1 MEKEGRKRSAN
12 VQRLRDWVSNHN
24 KLNLAMDFLN
34 IGADLMLNNS
44 DPKSS
49 GSGIE
54 EMSDG
59 AESPLPPTASTTVEE
74 DHMNSR
80 DSDKESDSGISNA
93 KNDLESESDNDKE
106 VEMYMHKGGDENH
119 EGDKVEN
126 TGLDLSKEKVESQT
140 ENRRSVVNDLDNEQ
154 TDDAEKTEPRWS
166 PKSCHCK
173 VRKYVAAD
181 GGEFESK
188 ILCTNCRLNKGKQ
201 HRKATS
207 DNDMEFTGEH
217 VGGAVLRRRNR
228 DLALGNHHGDD
239 DNLELPQKT
248 NSASSRRFNR
258 VSRLERLKQ
267 WVEDVD
273 LASVWSSQSDPPP
286 VHHEVT
292 TPVSMPKVEA
302 DHPENKEGET
312 STQKSKIL
320 DSKENE
326 LSGIENLK
334 EKPEVGD
341 NGQDVSEGSRLVT
354 VSSNGD
360 QVKASDPA
368 EELEST
374 KIEGKND
381 ERKNVGACL
390 EGSETVEDT
399 LAEAIDE
406 EEVEDEC
413 ETTLTFHN
421 ADIVDCENQDSM
433 EIIEESEKE
442 NENDQEGDIDS
453 HTAQN
458 ELYPWL
464 PDHDDV
470 SPSKSLD
477 TSALLTTI
485 VEEAPSSVAANALL
499 SPDEGIHDVSAT
511 LSLLDTSLGQTAF
524 SKSDFPRPLSTSSP
538 KSESL
543 HSGSNQSLNDSGVS
557 APNSACMETMSLC
570 SRSSTPTPR
579 RKSYRE
585 RSQSLSDIGYHT
597 GASALLRVP
606 NKNARPISDSHLR
619 KKLQGKKNV
628 RLPEKDQRILELMMS
643 KHEEEAYQNQLQRD
657 AKLSW
662 DEQRRAEKQTTEN
675 QRRHSMTKPSNG
687 RLRRSN
693 SAIQHSN
700 RYQAD
705 CALQAEQLAKLKE
718 EELALKMDRKQY
730 LEFKQKQWEELHRKQ
745 QEAKAQKVMEK
756 KKKELERKR
765 SVERALQL
773 KEQEEEEY
781 REQMK
786 KKLENNLKRANSKK
800 ESKEQKELMQ
810 RKYAK
815 EAVAKRVQQRK
826 EEIAKSRREDLEDLK
841 ASIEYKHA
849 VAEENL
855 QKVEEEKELQ
865 LRMSHHEREK
875 KMAKTRRSLMEQEI
889 EMAMWRKELG
899 EHRKEIEEKAAEV
912 AHMTVEQKAR
922 RAQEERIAKEKEH
935 RRNLQR
941 LKKDEEAWKEEM
953 KAQIAVKEF
962 KSKLIQ
968 QEKDQTIEESR
979 AIAAQSQQLRDDIR
993 RSYNADSFD
1002 KKAKQVALQN
1012 RTLGVQGA
1020 TKNMSSLSLG

>member
-1 MEKEGRKRSAN
+1 MASDPEGEDFFNISGT
-12 VQRLRDWVSNHN
+12 
-24 KLNLAMDFLN
+24 KLNTSRPFTAPLPFRHRPQAEEM
-34 IGADLMLNNS
+34 IDLYNFE
-44 DPKSS
+44 DPKFEDSRYVMTS
-49 GSGIE
+49 PRSLEACSRLGIKPVE
-54 EMSDG
+54 LLYKPL
-59 AESPLPPTASTTVEE
+59 AEFQDDLLPQNVPLRTIYNMFDEHEVERQRKLRLCRDELQLLEE
-74 DHMNSR
+74 DEGWKSR
-80 DSDKESDSGISNA
+80 QS
-93 KNDLESESDNDKE
+93 
-106 VEMYMHKGGDENH
+106 
-119 EGDKVEN
+119 
-126 TGLDLSKEKVESQT
+126 
-140 ENRRSVVNDLDNEQ
+140 
-154 TDDAEKTEPRWS
+154 PRVITSARDRVTS
-166 PKSCHCK
+166 PRTA
-173 VRKYVAAD
+173 VR
-181 GGEFESK
+181 
-188 ILCTNCRLNKGKQ
+188 
-201 HRKATS
+201 
-207 DNDMEFTGEH
+207 
-217 VGGAVLRRRNR
+217 
-228 DLALGNHHGDD
+228 
-239 DNLELPQKT
+239 
-248 NSASSRRFNR
+248 
-258 VSRLERLKQ
+258 
-267 WVEDVD
+267 
-273 LASVWSSQSDPPP
+273 
-286 VHHEVT
+286 
-292 TPVSMPKVEA
+292 
-302 DHPENKEGET
+302 
-312 STQKSKIL
+312 KSKIL
-320 DSKENE
+320 QF
-326 LSGIENLK
+326 SG
-334 EKPEVGD
+334 
-341 NGQDVSEGSRLVT
+341 
-354 VSSNGD
+354 
-360 QVKASDPA
+360 SDTDEA
-368 EELEST
+368 EEF
-374 KIEGKND
+374 N
-381 ERKNVGACL
+381 
-390 EGSETVEDT
+390 
-399 LAEAIDE
+399 
-406 EEVEDEC
+406 
-413 ETTLTFHN
+413 H
-421 ADIVDCENQDSM
+421 
-433 EIIEESEKE
+433 
-442 NENDQEGDIDS
+442 
-453 HTAQN
+453 
-458 ELYPWL
+458 
-464 PDHDDV
+464 
-470 SPSKSLD
+470 
-477 TSALLTTI
+477 
-485 VEEAPSSVAANALL
+485 PSSLQRRRTAW
-499 SPDEGIHDVSAT
+499 T
-511 LSLLDTSLGQTAF
+511 TSLGHERLTKDEINERRKRLHEEA
-524 SKSDFPRPLSTSSP
+524 KVLRTSY
-538 KSESL
+538 
-543 HSGSNQSLNDSGVS
+543 S
-557 APNSACMETMSLC
+557 AGAGYGDGALGRMTQLAT
-570 SRSSTPTPR
+570 SRRGKER

-810 RKYAK
+810 RKVAN
-815 EAVAKRVQQRK
+815 AVIKRRQEQRK
-826 EEIAKSRREDLEDLK
+826 SQIDELKREDLEDLK